1 MVHGKA
7 VVIIFRVVRW
17 PPAAGADWAKIPKG
31 AAVTQIKPPSPV
43 GGHKIWICGTK
54 KREKIKQQHRKW
66 LNLLALRCFN
76 CDLKQGKDGLTSPH
90 SQIGPI
96 GLLCHPQG

>member
-7 VVIIFRVVRW
+7 AVIIFRVVRW

-54 KREKIKQQHRKW
+54 KKRK
-66 LNLLALRCFN
+66 
-76 CDLKQGKDGLTSPH
+76 
-90 SQIGPI
+90 
-96 GLLCHPQG
+96 

>member
-7 VVIIFRVVRW
+7 AVIIFRVVRW

-54 KREKIKQQHRKW
+54 KRENKTAAQKVTESAR
-66 LNLLALRCFN
+66 
-76 CDLKQGKDGLTSPH
+76 LKVLQL
-90 SQIGPI
+90 
-96 GLLCHPQG
+96 